1 MKITL
6 LVVGKTTDQHLQ
18 TLISDYVARLG
29 HYVPFQVQVIPEL
42 KNVKA
47 LSKEQQKNLEGEL
60 ILKAVGPATELIL
73 LDEHGTEFRSVGF
86 ADYIAKKMAA
96 RRDVCL
102 VIGGPFGFSN
112 SVYQRAE
119 GKISLSQM
127 TFSHQMIRLL
137 LVEQLYRAFTI
148 IRGEKYHHE

>member
-47 LSKEQQKNLEGEL
+47 LSQEQQKNLEGEL

-73 LDEHGTEFRSVGF
+73 LDEHGTEFRSIAF

>member
-1 MKITL
+1 M
-6 LVVGKTTDQHLQ
+6 
-18 TLISDYVARLG
+18 
-29 HYVPFQVQVIPEL
+29 
-42 KNVKA
+42 
-47 LSKEQQKNLEGEL
+47 EGEL
-60 ILKAVGPATELIL
+60 ILKAVSPATELIL
-73 LDEHGTEFRSVGF
+73 LDEHGTEFRSIEF
-86 ADYIAKKMAA
+86 ADYIAKKMTA
-96 RRDVCL
+96 RRDLCL

-119 GKISLSQM
+119 SKISLSQM

>member
-47 LSKEQQKNLEGEL
+47 LSQEQQKNLEGEL

>member
-47 LSKEQQKNLEGEL
+47 LSQEQQKKLEGEL

>member
-29 HYVPFQVQVIPEL
+29 HYVPFQVVVIPEL

-47 LSKEQQKNLEGEL
+47 LSQDRQKNMEGEL
-60 ILKAVGPATELIL
+60 ILKAVSPATELIL
-73 LDEHGTEFRSVGF
+73 LDEHGTEFRSIEF
-86 ADYIAKKMAA
+86 ADYIAKKMTA
-96 RRDVCL
+96 RRDICL

-119 GKISLSQM
+119 SKISLSQM